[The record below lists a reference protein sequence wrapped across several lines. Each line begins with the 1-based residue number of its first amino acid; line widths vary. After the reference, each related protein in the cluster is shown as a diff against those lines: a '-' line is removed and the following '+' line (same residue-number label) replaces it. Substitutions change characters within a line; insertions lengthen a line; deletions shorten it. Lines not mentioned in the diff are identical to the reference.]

1 VTVPDPSPW
10 TAERLAEDLL
20 EAEATRTART
30 SVVAEW
36 PELDIDTAYEV
47 QDLALQRRLA
57 RGERLIG
64 VKLGVTSRAKQQ
76 QVGVDSPNVAWLT
89 SAMRLPAG
97 EPLVV
102 DEHIHPRAEPEIAF
116 VLGRRLHGP
125 GVGPEEALAAVQSVV
140 GAIELIDSRFA
151 GYSFTAVDATAD
163 NASSGRFVLGSV
175 PVSPESLDLWLEG
188 VVLEQDGEIVDTAT
202 GAAVYG
208 HPAEA
213 LAFAANQL
221 AERGLALEPGWL
233 VLTGG
238 MTDALPLTPGTS
250 VSAQFTHLGS
260 VTVRAV

>member
-1 VTVPDPSPW
+1 MTTW
-10 TAERLAEDLL
+10 TPQRLADDLL
-20 EAEATRTART
+20 EAETSRTART
-30 SVVAEW
+30 SVQEQW
-36 PELDIDTAYEV
+36 PELDLDTAYEV
-47 QDLALQRRLA
+47 QDRALARRLE
-57 RGERLIG
+57 RGERLVG

-97 EPLVV
+97 EPLRV
-102 DEHIHPRAEPEIAF
+102 DQHIHPRAEPEIAF
-116 VLGRRLHGP
+116 VLGRRLEGP
-125 GVGPEEALAAVQSVV
+125 GVGPEEALAAVDSVLAAV
-140 GAIELIDSRFA
+140 EIIDSRFA

-163 NASSGRFVLGSV
+163 NASSGRFVIGSR
-175 PVSPESLDLWLEG
+175 PVSPGSVDLALEA
-188 VVLEQDGEIVDTAT
+188 VVLEQEGEVVATAT

-221 AERGLALEPGWL
+221 AARGKALEAGWL

-238 MTDALPLTPGTS
+238 MTDATPLSPGTS

-260 VTVRAV
+260 VTLRAE